1 MKRLLTLLLVPSIAL
16 GQVRT
21 DIEPDPDPRGNGNT
35 EIDGDLSEININS
48 PVTNKTFQGA
58 GSRSMPVASAISP
71 SMITS
76 GAHSCLMS
84 KSQGLQLVGIG
95 VSRGEYTID
104 EACER
109 RLNSQALA
117 AMGMRVAAVALLC
130 GEATVW
136 RSMLVSATPCPVLK
150 NGQLLVGKRA
160 LVEIKAN
167 PQLWIPDWEG
177 NEDWYTQILA
187 GGDNVEENT
196 TGSISDR
203 YRTSKRSGRT
213 DEPSG

>member
-1 MKRLLTLLLVPSIAL
+1 
-16 GQVRT
+16 
-21 DIEPDPDPRGNGNT
+21 
-35 EIDGDLSEININS
+35 
-48 PVTNKTFQGA
+48 
-58 GSRSMPVASAISP
+58 
-71 SMITS
+71 
-76 GAHSCLMS
+76 MS
-84 KSQGLQLVGIG
+84 KSEGLQLVGIG
-95 VSRGEYTID
+95 VSRGQYYVD

-130 GEATVW
+130 GEASIW

-187 GGDNVEENT
+187 GGDNVEENP

-213 DEPSG
+213 GRPNIDSQAIRDSFKTGIQAIGGMWDLHESGAIANSGIVDPGIITDAKQEAYNNAVLQFKDALYTWDPNADQYFQIKLTKHQRT